1 MTRAGPDA
9 TRDAKRFVGTGLCQ
23 DAVPDA
29 KKSVGTGPEGPCA
42 AEQQRYDGLGFG
54 PCSAVLSLR
63 LMGFS
68 AGGGGGP
75 WLSSPSENNSSGE
88 GERCL
93 LGARGVVEEEGV

>member
-1 MTRAGPDA
+1 MGREEVGGDRALGIF
-9 TRDAKRFVGTGLCQ
+9 RCG
-23 DAVPDA
+23 
-29 KKSVGTGPEGPCA
+29 A
-42 AEQQRYDGLGFG
+42 AEVAKYPDGLGLG

-75 WLSSPSENNSSGE
+75 WLSSPSENKSSGE